1 MCIVGSQAQ
10 LSGSYEVYAWFVN
23 LLRLVIAAGFFFC
36 GGLTPFRRF
45 DFVPEDE
52 ESRNNFFTNAER
64 SLVVKELLDRTS
76 YTKPEAK
83 EKRFGKMA
91 LSYRGGLAWVGGRC
105 NQRCGVVLGYYMY

>member
-1 MCIVGSQAQ
+1 MPKDVVWRFMCIVGSQAQ

-64 SLVVKELLDRTS
+64 SLVVKELLRLS
-76 YTKPEAK
+76 SSSGTKSNLQKTVRPP
-83 EKRFGKMA
+83 
-91 LSYRGGLAWVGGRC
+91 
-105 NQRCGVVLGYYMY
+105 QI